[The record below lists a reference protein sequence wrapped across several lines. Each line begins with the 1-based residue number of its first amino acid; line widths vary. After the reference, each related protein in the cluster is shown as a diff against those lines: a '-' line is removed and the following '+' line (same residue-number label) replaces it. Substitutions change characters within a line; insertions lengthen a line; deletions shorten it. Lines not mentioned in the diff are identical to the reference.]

1 MNILFSTG
9 HPAQVHNY
17 RILREQ
23 LQKRGHKVFWLA
35 SKKDISDY
43 LLNAYGIK
51 YTQLKRPKKGMLS
64 KMVTLLQNAWI
75 TSRLIKKEKIDFV
88 VSRINPGVVL
98 GTFLM
103 GRKQIG
109 MTDTEQAGI
118 YDKLFAQLVDAVI
131 TSTSFE
137 RTLRDD
143 QIRFNANI
151 ELFYLHKNYFKY
163 NRQEVYRLLGLPEG
177 SPYVV
182 ARFVSGGAFHDTK
195 IDSFSEANK
204 IQLMK
209 RITPYAKLFISSE
222 EELPE
227 SLKPFQIKIPYEK
240 MHGVLAEASLLFG
253 ESATMASEVAIMGTG
268 TPGIYVNGQ
277 WRGYTNDETRAG
289 LIYSYKIDN
298 QSQLEAIEK
307 AVELLRQKDLKKIIQ
322 KRQQEFLKNKI
333 DPVAFFVWFI
343 ENFPQSKYIIKQD
356 TNYQYRFK

>member
-17 RILREQ
+17 RVLREQ

-43 LLNAYGIK
+43 LLKAYGIE

-64 KMVTLLQNAWI
+64 KLVTLLQNAWI
-75 TSRLIKKEKIDFV
+75 TSKVIRKNKIDFV

-98 GTFLM
+98 GAYLT

-118 YDKLFAQLVDAVI
+118 YDKLFAKLVGAVI

-137 RTLRDD
+137 RKLRDD

-151 ELFYLHKNYFKY
+151 ELFYLHKNYFRY
-163 NRQEVYRLLGLPEG
+163 DREEVYRLLGIPKG
-177 SPYVV
+177 TPYVV

-195 IDSFSEANK
+195 IDSFSEENK
-204 IQLMK
+204 IKLME
-209 RITPYAKLFISSE
+209 RVTPYAKLFISSE
-222 EELPE
+222 EVLPE
-227 SLKPFQIKIPYEK
+227 VLKPYQYKIPYEK
-240 MHGVLAEASLLFG
+240 MHGVLAEATLLFG
-253 ESATMASEVAIMGTG
+253 ESATMASEAAIMGTG

-289 LIYSYKIDN
+289 LVYSYKIDE
-298 QSQLEAIEK
+298 QSQQDSIDK
-307 AVELLRQKDLKKIIQ
+307 AVELLQRKDLKEDTMK
-322 KRQQEFLKNKI
+322 KQQAFLKDKI
-333 DPVAFFVWFI
+333 DPVAFMAWFI
-343 ENFPQSKYIIKQD
+343 EMFPESKQIMTENPD
-356 TNYQYRFK
+356 YQYKFK

>member
-17 RILREQ
+17 RVIREQ

-43 LLNAYGIK
+43 LLHAYGIE

-64 KMVTLLQNAWI
+64 KLITLLQNAWI
-75 TSRLIKKEKIDFV
+75 TAKVIRKNKIDFV

-98 GTFLM
+98 GAYLT

-118 YDKLFAQLVDAVI
+118 YDKLFAKLVGAVI

-137 RTLRDD
+137 KTLRRD
-143 QIRFNANI
+143 QIRYNANI

-163 NRQEVYRLLGLPEG
+163 DREEVYRLLGIPEG
-177 SPYVV
+177 TPYVV
-182 ARFVSGGAFHDTK
+182 ARFVSGGAFHDSK
-195 IDSFSEANK
+195 IDSFSEENK
-204 IQLMK
+204 VKLME
-209 RITPYAKLFISSE
+209 RITPFAKLFISSE

-227 SLKPFQIKIPYEK
+227 VLKPYQYKIPYEK
-240 MHGVLAEASLLFG
+240 MHGVLAEATLLFG
-253 ESATMASEVAIMGTG
+253 ESATMASESAIMG

-289 LIYSYKIDN
+289 LVFSYKID
-298 QSQLEAIEK
+298 QDSQIASIDK
-307 AVELLRQKDLKKIIQ
+307 AVELLQKKDLKEDIK
-322 KRQQEFLKNKI
+322 KKKETFLSSKI
-333 DPVAFFVWFI
+333 DPVAFMIWMI
-343 ENFPQSKYIIKQD
+343 ENYPESKRIMQENPD
-356 TNYQYRFK
+356 YQYKFK

>member
-17 RILREQ
+17 RVIREQ

-43 LLNAYGIK
+43 LLHAYGIE

-64 KMVTLLQNAWI
+64 KLITLLQNAWI
-75 TSRLIKKEKIDFV
+75 TAKVIRKNKIDFV

-98 GTFLM
+98 GAYLT

-118 YDKLFAQLVDAVI
+118 YDKLFAKLVGAVI

-137 RTLRDD
+137 KTLRRD
-143 QIRFNANI
+143 QIRYNANI

-163 NRQEVYRLLGLPEG
+163 DREEVYRLLGIPEG
-177 SPYVV
+177 TPYVV
-182 ARFVSGGAFHDTK
+182 ARFVSGGAFHD
-195 IDSFSEANK
+195 SFSEENK
-204 IQLMK
+204 VKLME
-209 RITPYAKLFISSE
+209 RITPFAKLFISSE

-227 SLKPFQIKIPYEK
+227 VLKPYQYKIPYEK
-240 MHGVLAEASLLFG
+240 MHGVLAEATLLFG
-253 ESATMASEVAIMGTG
+253 ESATMASESAIMG

-289 LIYSYKIDN
+289 LVFSYKID
-298 QSQLEAIEK
+298 QDSQIASIDK
-307 AVELLRQKDLKKIIQ
+307 AVELLQKKDLKEDIK
-322 KRQQEFLKNKI
+322 KKKETFLSSKI
-333 DPVAFFVWFI
+333 DPVAFMIWMI
-343 ENFPQSKYIIKQD
+343 ENYPESKRIMQENPD
-356 TNYQYRFK
+356 YQYKFK

>member
-17 RILREQ
+17 RVIREQ
-23 LQKRGHKVFWLA
+23 LQKRGHQVFWLA

-43 LLNAYGIK
+43 LLKAYGIE

-64 KMVTLLQNAWI
+64 KLITLLQNAWI
-75 TSRLIKKEKIDFV
+75 TAKVIRKHKIDFV

-98 GTFLM
+98 GAFLT

-118 YDKLFAQLVDAVI
+118 YDKMFAKLVGAVI

-137 RTLRDD
+137 RTLRSD

-151 ELFYLHKNYFKY
+151 ELFYLHKNYFTY
-163 NRQEVYRLLGLPEG
+163 DREEVYRLLDIPEG
-177 SPYVV
+177 TPYVV

-195 IDSFSEANK
+195 IDSFSEENK
-204 IQLMK
+204 IKLME
-209 RITPYAKLFISSE
+209 RIRPYAKLFISSE

-227 SLKPFQIKIPYEK
+227 VLKPYQYKIPYEK
-240 MHGVLAEASLLFG
+240 MHGVLAEATLLFG
-253 ESATMASEVAIMGTG
+253 ESATMASESAIIG

-289 LIYSYKIDN
+289 LVFSYKID
-298 QSQLEAIEK
+298 QESQLASIDK
-307 AVELLRQKDLKKIIQ
+307 AVELLQRKDLKEDIK
-322 KRQQEFLKNKI
+322 KKKELFLSSKI
-333 DPVAFFVWFI
+333 DPVAFMIWMI
-343 ENFPQSKYIIKQD
+343 ENYPESKRIMKD
-356 TNYQYRFK
+356 NPDYQYRFK